1 MRKLNSI
8 LIANRGE
15 IAIRV
20 IRAARTLGYRTVAV
34 YSQADAGAPHVALA
48 DSAVAIGPA
57 PANQSYLNV
66 ERLLAAADAA
76 GADAVHPGYGFL
88 SENAAFAQ
96 ACVDRGLTFIGPD
109 PEVIALMG
117 DKAAARRRMA
127 QAGVP
132 CVPGYDGEDQSE
144 RTLRE
149 AAVRI
154 GFPVMVKAAAGGG
167 GRGMRLV
174 GNVDDLPAALQTAR
188 SEAENAFGCGTLIL
202 EKAVLRPRHVEIQVF
217 ADAQGNVVHLG
228 ERDCSVQRRHQK
240 VLEESPCPVMTPEL
254 RQQMGAAAV
263 AAARAVSYRGAGTV
277 EFLLDGDGAFYFL
290 EMNTRI
296 QVEHPVTEAV
306 TGLDL
311 VGLQL
316 RVAEGLPLGFEQQD
330 VTLTGHAIE
339 ARLYAEEPGRDF
351 LPATGRIDLWRPPT
365 GEGVRCDDGIASGME
380 ISPYYDPM
388 LAKIVAWS
396 ESREIARARLVE
408 ALKASVIFGPP
419 NNRHFLIEALQ
430 REAFAEGT
438 ATTAFIAEQFTP
450 QQLAAPTAT
459 PEELAAAAV
468 LLYRARRQ
476 TAAGKA
482 LGLCEELF
490 DWSSAGVLVSRFVF
504 ADQDLIVTPDGAG
517 GYRVVIA
524 AGDTLKVTAVHEQ
537 DGQARLRIDDVVHAV
552 QYLSPTEHRIRL
564 SVEGRDF
571 DFEDQLASVAI
582 VGNSAADGQISAPMH
597 GIVLEVFVQPG
608 DRVTA
613 GQRLAVLE
621 AMKMQHDI
629 LASADSEVA
638 EVFCQPAQQ
647 VSADSVLFELTL
659 DES

>member
-1 MRKLNSI
+1 MRKLNTI

-15 IAIRV
+15 IAVRV
-20 IRAARTLGYRTVAV
+20 IRAARALGYRTVAV
-34 YSQADAGAPHVALA
+34 YSRADAGAPHVALA
-48 DSAVAIGPA
+48 DSAVEIGPA
-57 PANQSYLNV
+57 PANQSYLDV
-66 ERLLAAADAA
+66 ERLLAAAQSA

-117 DKAAARRRMA
+117 DKAAARRRMTE
-127 QAGVP
+127 AGVP

-149 AAVRI
+149 AGVRI

-174 GNVDDLPAALQTAR
+174 SNGDDLPAALKTAR

-202 EKAVLRPRHVEIQVF
+202 EKAVLQPRHVEIQVF
-217 ADAQGNVVHLG
+217 ADAHGNVVHLG

-254 RQQMGAAAV
+254 RQQMGDAAV

-277 EFLLDGDGAFYFL
+277 EFLLDTDGAFYFL

-351 LPATGRIDLWRPPT
+351 LPATGRIDLWRPPA

-388 LAKIVAWS
+388 LAKIVAWG
-396 ESREIARARLVE
+396 ESREIARARLIE
-408 ALKASVIFGPP
+408 ALKTTVIFGPP

-430 REAFAEGT
+430 RQAFAAGA
-438 ATTAFIAEQFTP
+438 ATTAFIAEQFTA
-450 QQLAAPTAT
+450 QQLTAPAAT
-459 PEELAAAAV
+459 PEELAMAAV

-476 TAAGKA
+476 AAAGKA

-490 DWSSAGVLVSRFVF
+490 DWSSAGVLVSRFVL
-504 ADQDLIVTPDGAG
+504 ADQDLTVTTDGAG

-524 AGDTLKVTAVHEQ
+524 AGGTLNVAAVHEQ
-537 DGQARLRIDDVVHAV
+537 DGQARLRVDGVVHAV
-552 QYLSPTEHRIRL
+552 QYLSPAEHRLRL
-564 SVEGRDF
+564 SVDGRDF

-582 VGNSAADGQISAPMH
+582 AGNSAADGQVAAPMH
-597 GIVLEVFVQPG
+597 GIVLDVFVQPG

-629 LASADSEVA
+629 LAPADGAVA
-638 EVFCQPAQQ
+638 EALCQPAQQ